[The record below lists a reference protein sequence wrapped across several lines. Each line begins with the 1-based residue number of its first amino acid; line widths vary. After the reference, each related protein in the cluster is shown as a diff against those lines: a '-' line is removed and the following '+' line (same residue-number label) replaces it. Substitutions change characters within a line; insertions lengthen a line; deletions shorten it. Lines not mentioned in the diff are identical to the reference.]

1 MADNYSKQ
9 LYDQLNS
16 IDPSYG
22 KDISFDKF
30 QSSIKDKNYATQV
43 YNQLSTIDPSYKKD
57 VSFDKFYSS
66 VKPQEK
72 GFLSKAWENVTSGQ
86 GIFGKPQ
93 GTPIKQEYKPQPSLL
108 GQWIDSFSPTEKEK
122 KQVTTGLQT
131 LAPQTKQPKLSPL
144 EEQQKKVDNIVNPFK
159 EFRKFV
165 PDTESLY
172 GPNGPITSDSLNVGK
187 DVGFF
192 YSIDQKTLQIQ
203 EGDKMLETKVADLKP
218 NPYLSDYA
226 TLSERVSSFNKQKED
241 QIAALQ
247 AENLKKTSEIRQK
260 YSDKYS
266 DEDGV
271 NNAGFGPAE
280 LSETKKINKEYKQKI
295 AAVEKAYQNL
305 KENVFD
311 PLNTQITNAD
321 QLKYRGIK
329 GESLDEEIK
338 DLENSKVFTKNLNA
352 QDKQARLRDAASSTI
367 KSDVLG
373 QDPNKLDEEYTKYD
387 NPELAGNF
395 ITKSPLQKESKEYR
409 GTVEQLAINRDIT
422 EGYTERRNNIA
433 KALEEGKAKLQED
446 LQNNVYSKGYKI
458 TDLTLESQKRIQ
470 EQEADFKKLESL
482 IKLYDENINL
492 SKQREGILLNDVG
505 SFTELINYRAEQDK
519 INRLYIESPGTTF
532 AYSFIREFGMKLGS
546 FGETASALDILR
558 QKKLGVISDVDAD
571 FYLKT
576 IPEVSDRKVYVQKL
590 VEDKETGQMVYKNLK
605 DLESVSIF
613 NEKGEYKPLGSW
625 VENWDALGYQMLN
638 TTAESAIIGFSGLA
652 VRKGL
657 YAAGRAATGN
667 LAAEMGILEAIDA
680 STVGL
685 SNINKAKLL
694 GLQGLKKSATW
705 TADVTSMLPATTLL
719 YSPETIKGEIDKGL
733 SVEDVVLTSSLRLL
747 AETASENLFFDD
759 VKFVDN
765 LLKSGTV
772 KNFTE
777 LSRSEAYRI
786 LMDKVSIATAGR
798 GLSEL
803 EFKTLFTGQGLKKL
817 LTKENYEYLVKRA
830 LPQKA
835 KSLGAGIAYG
845 AESSLM
851 ESGEE
856 VSTNAFNALIDGWRQ
871 SEDPKYK
878 ADQEFTLENQV
889 NTVIQ
894 TMASMLLLG
903 GKAGYQQAKEK
914 ASERRYNVD
923 LAAYNVAIT
932 PNIFK
937 ENLYNQYLQ
946 SQKTDN
952 PMSNDELSLRMK
964 EIDRIAEVYNSL
976 GFSEENTKQNIKT
989 QLEKLTEGKTEVDD
1003 VLKNQLLK
1011 EAEREVRNTE
1021 FQAFRDGL
1029 TKSTLEN
1036 QFLTAKTDAEKEKIA
1051 EEIDKTFEKI
1061 EQLKQ
1066 QRAEQSDTFIQLQKQ
1081 LSEKQYDE
1089 QRLMLSKAVQNVDSY
1104 VDSFETLNEID
1115 EQLEILNS
1123 YENVTDE
1130 TIKDYATV
1138 LSTALKNKQYEL
1150 LEQGETRLT
1159 PEQIAE
1165 KEQFDL
1171 NNFSEAENNVIQ
1183 SLGIKPEEI
1192 SKKDGKI
1199 IYSYEGQPIEFDN
1212 FKGLYSFQ
1220 QKKYQEKQEQIIKA
1234 ERERAENEQIV
1245 ELQKISDFPLYKTTT
1260 GKFVIDIPNE
1270 EPIEFDSIEELTDYV
1285 LNPKPAED
1293 VQQDDLN
1300 LYEDE
1305 VENEY
1310 NIYKQGKK
1318 KPLSKER
1325 WLKTKAAQKSLAPL
1339 KQKYGIIDDTTIIED
1354 DTLAVTFVPLKT
1366 EMSENEVSQI
1376 NNIANIEHLSVP
1388 GITYENTRLVSV
1400 PHLISYQSRS
1410 FTEKVE
1416 IDEDTGNRYTIEESV
1431 NELNKEFE
1439 FIHSPKFAEG
1449 QEFTINI
1456 KPFETSEFTEAEKET
1471 LRKNAKYLIEQGI
1484 SQEEINR
1491 DLENDEMF
1499 REIQIFDKEGKYVGA
1514 VHSLSYVRP
1523 DRVVAELT
1531 DDKNNIIPNL
1541 APNYQ
1546 ALKTLRNKLLAASK
1560 DGKDVKLVLTAKSPG
1575 WLSIRVNSENKSLE
1589 EAFTNPES
1597 LGAITVLS
1605 KTSTLR
1611 IAGKE
1616 TVNQGMQGST
1626 VIPIITP
1633 NGNYFTLTLNKTKLH
1648 KLQVDNVLNAIQLYA
1663 SYNKLIRIP
1672 STELT
1677 DDDIKALKS
1686 INDLAENIQTATQ
1699 HDIRKPDGVKNYI
1712 QLFVNANSKTS
1723 DYYTSAEKES
1733 LQNIPFMDVDTDS
1746 NGALRITFSN
1756 QRIFSA
1762 ADPNLKPG
1770 EKAELKAKGIY
1781 RYTLQDLME
1790 GVDFSILKE
1799 HLLNRTINHSTE
1811 LIKSNTKFALPYLK
1825 KTNLPSNPYILY
1837 PETELNYEGLTNSYT
1852 NYKNFVISTSVTPV
1866 IETKLSDGTF
1876 SYFQQPNLAFGV
1888 DITEPKPEEPT
1899 TEEPEVTPTP
1909 EQKESEV
1916 PAATDAKPKVVTVYH
1931 HTNVAPQDFDFGSFQ
1946 RGKQQVSQFGD
1957 GLNASSTTTP
1967 FLVQRYG
1974 NPIEG
1979 EINDSDFI
1987 VIDANKSEKEL
1998 YEELKAKGYKFNNPD
2013 TGSYIGNDPAKEYDG
2028 AEKANVQPAIISLFN
2043 DFQKSNPQVKGVKVI
2058 NHIIGNQKVDP
2069 FYVIYDAKS
2078 FYGPGSLSKTQSSV
2092 STDAKADI
2100 EKEKASITNS
2110 EFTELKRLA
2119 KFFLENPKEP
2129 TVSGSVVTR
2138 YPALFKAVTDIEKRR
2153 QEELDRETPIKNENI
2168 TVDFGGN
2175 ISVTYQVIT
2184 YKDGSIKISTTN
2196 KTSKKYNK
2204 LSDEVFKD
2212 YEKIDFESDAKGIIK
2227 TELIIDNYN
2236 DKQSQEI
2243 KEAKERTI
2251 NAKYDAELK
2260 ASEGKKEVTP
2270 EVIVSTEVADQ
2281 ISIENNNDTDETG
2294 FDEGLRQFE
2303 EFFGDQ
2309 GDISSKRGE
2318 KDLALESKYFSEGRE
2333 TTSTEILNKI
2343 AQSNHPLAPLAKKL
2357 LQFDPKV
2364 KIELVDDLIDGKYSG
2379 RYTLKNNQIKIAK
2392 NARFRG
2398 LGSEVT
2404 LLHEIIHAQTVLYIS
2419 NNPDS
2424 QLVQDLEAALEKIRE
2439 HKKDYPEDAYAF
2451 KDIYELV
2458 VGVFT
2463 DASAIK
2469 FLQSIPATKP
2479 QYKNLFVEFFEYIKN
2494 LFNFNK
2500 QESTLYDEVFAIGTN
2515 IISNQKDYTDFLR
2528 DITEFEEVE
2537 TGDIEVKPA
2546 VEENLKTFFTQ
2557 FGFQFKEGDSS
2568 TDLLQKIIYTS
2579 KEDDNIFIDNSVKA
2593 LSQLL
2598 LANTNIDFNKLQDLI
2613 EETSEFK
2620 NLLKNS
2626 SEYVKN
2632 THQYLKDGNRLPMEE
2647 WLSYIKEYNKIKNS
2661 VLEQYLKESLL
2672 DKNNSTGLHQ
2682 LINDFLQFF
2691 KDLFSNATN
2700 LKQVTD
2706 SLIQQVLNNQKE
2718 VVINSQDLKNKER
2731 VTLAKA
2737 LEETTHGKD
2746 IIKTFGE
2753 FGLILTGSV
2762 SAAEQGSVFRKVGKL
2777 LHDIDWV
2784 VPKGFTKDFNKKLKD
2799 TFTGATLVRE
2809 FDSAAY
2815 YTQTYIVPPKGY
2827 TISNLTF
2834 FKPEVYGERKYI
2846 ASYDVLDKNGNV
2858 VSNYRRYY
2866 DVKESG
2872 KVVENREV
2880 YNEGLQNVD
2889 KNLEAVSVDFFQNKE
2904 ELKFKPY
2911 TVNVEGIELQLSNWM
2926 SSFTEKLKYGRAKDL
2941 LDYANFIPNDLISS
2955 EIKPGVEELFSSNP
2969 ELANQVYEAL
2979 GVDTAQL
2986 KEDIAVTNA
2995 FLTARQHE
3003 EAKRINSGEFD
3014 DTKLDLKTELQNII
3028 DNSSNPLLVELAKS
3042 IQNKESLKTIK
3053 AFSTQKPFKTKEGFE
3068 PAAAYQAETQ
3078 RLVLFL
3084 GNTAR
3089 FENKEREYQYLLHEL
3104 VHHFVDRELVL
3115 TNSKQ
3120 AENIRQLFKYT
3131 KYQLTKAGKENL
3143 YGLTNFHEF
3152 ITEALT
3158 NSDFQKEL
3166 KNLQVPEQFF
3176 TKSFSLFDYFLELIS
3191 KILGTNKSV
3200 LEAVVFQ
3207 AADIFELQEYKKSL
3221 SITSQQK
3228 QQALQLYSQ
3237 YLDTIFPDSEVKD
3250 IYQHSS
3256 NTDLQK
3262 EGFKKGFGKTSDAFF
3277 FDKISASPYAGKFK
3291 VKVLLNII
3299 NTFNRYNN
3307 SDKFI
3312 EAKYGTGTIAN
3323 IQEGIDLERSGYI
3336 DNVSNQKA
3344 KDEYLNLNAEENP
3357 DSEGSQFIKKDT
3369 IEELQKYGNFDS
3381 IYAQGYLAVF
3391 EPEQIHILGSK
3402 QDIKGFKE
3410 FVGKG
3415 EVEKKQVEKTKE
3427 NITFTSQKDL
3437 ENLPEGKPC

>member
-1 MADNYSKQ
+1 MSDNKKLYNFLTTVPSLKGADP
-9 LYDQLNS
+9 L
-16 IDPSYG
+16 
-22 KDISFDKF
+22 KD
-30 QSSIKDKNYATQV
+30 
-43 YNQLSTIDPSYKKD
+43 YNT
-57 VSFDKFYSS
+57 FNETYSS
-66 VKPQEK
+66 PEKQEKLYSFLKTVPELKEAKPLSDINTFKSTYFVPEEK
-72 GFLSKAWENVTSGQ
+72 GFLSKAWENVKTALTPNWEQ
-86 GIFGKPQ
+86 KPNMWKLGNQ
-93 GTPIKQEYKPQPSLL
+93 QE
-108 GQWIDSFSPTEKEK
+108 FTPTEKEK

-131 LAPQTKQPKLSPL
+131 LPPQTKQPKLSPL
-144 EEQQKKVDNIVNPFK
+144 EQQQKKVDDVVNPFK
-159 EFRKFV
+159 DFRKFV
-165 PDTESLY
+165 PDPTQQ
-172 GPNGPITSDSLNVGK
+172 SDSTKVDM
-187 DVGFF
+187 DVMMF
-192 YSIDQKTLQIQ
+192 YNADQKSIQIQ
-203 EGDKMLETKVADLKP
+203 EGDKIFETKVADLKP

-226 TLSERVSSFNKQKED
+226 TLSERVSSFNNQKD
-241 QIAALQ
+241 QQVQQLL
-247 AENLKKTSEIRQK
+247 AEQKKKLSVPYSKYASTGELKVSKSIRDEID
-260 YSDKYS
+260 S
-266 DEDGV
+266 
-271 NNAGFGPAE
+271 
-280 LSETKKINKEYKQKI
+280 INKEYNQKI
-295 AAVEKAYQNL
+295 QDVEKAYQNL

-311 PLNTQITNAD
+311 PLNTQITNAE

-329 GESLDEEIK
+329 GESLDEETK
-338 DLENSKVFTKNLNA
+338 SLENSKVFTKNLNA

-422 EGYTERRNNIA
+422 EGYTERRNSIA
-433 KALEEGKAKLQED
+433 KALEEGKTKLQED

-458 TDLTLESQKRIQ
+458 TDLTPESQKRIQ
-470 EQEADFKKLESL
+470 EQEAGFKKLENL

-492 SKQREGILLNDVG
+492 SKQREGILLNDIG
-505 SFTELINYRAEQDK
+505 SFTELINYKAEQDK

-532 AYSFIREFGMKLGS
+532 AYSFIKEFGMKIGS
-546 FGETASALDILR
+546 IGETASALDILR

-576 IPEVSDRKVYVQKL
+576 IPEASERKVYVQKL

-657 YAAGRAATGN
+657 YAAGRAATGR
-667 LAAEMGILEAIDA
+667 LATEMGILEAIDA

-835 KSLGAGIAYG
+835 KSLGAGIAY
-845 AESSLM
+845 SLEAKAL

-878 ADQEFTLENQV
+878 VDQEFTFENQV

-1029 TKSTLEN
+1029 TKSQLEN
-1036 QFLTAKTDAEKEKIA
+1036 QFLTAKTDKEKEKIA

-1066 QRAEQSDTFIQLQKQ
+1066 QRTEQNDSFIQLQKQ

-1089 QRLMLSKAVQNVDSY
+1089 QRLMLSKAVQNVDTY

-1150 LEQGETRLT
+1150 LEQGETRFT

-1165 KEQFDL
+1165 KQQFDL

-1245 ELQKISDFPLYKTTT
+1245 ELRKISDFPLYKTTT
-1260 GKFVIDIPNE
+1260 GKFGIDIPNE
-1270 EPIEFDSIEELTDYV
+1270 EPIEFDSIEDLEDYI

-1293 VQQDDLN
+1293 VQQDDLI

-1310 NIYKQGKK
+1310 NVYKQGKK

-1376 NNIANIEHLSVP
+1376 NNTANIEHLSVP
-1388 GITYENTRLVSV
+1388 GITYENTRLVSA
-1400 PHLISYQSRS
+1400 PYLISYQSRS
-1410 FTEKVE
+1410 FTERVE
-1416 IDEDTGNRYTIEESV
+1416 IDEDTGNRYVIEESV

-1456 KPFETSEFTEAEKET
+1456 KPFETSGFTEAEKET
-1471 LRKNAKYLIEQGI
+1471 LRNNTKYLIEQGI

-1491 DLENDEMF
+1491 DLANDEMF
-1499 REIQIFDKEGKYVGA
+1499 REIQIFDKEGRYVGA
-1514 VHSLSYVRP
+1514 VHSLSYIRP
-1523 DRVVAELT
+1523 DRVVPTLT
-1531 DDKNNIIPNL
+1531 DEKGNIIPNL
-1541 APNYQ
+1541 ANNYKD
-1546 ALKTLRNKLLAASK
+1546 LKKLRDKLLTAFK
-1560 DGKDVKLVLTAKSPG
+1560 EGKNVKLVFTAKSPG
-1575 WLSIRVNSENKSLE
+1575 WLSIRANGENKTVG

-1611 IAGKE
+1611 ISGKE

-1633 NGNYFTLTLNKTKLH
+1633 NGDYFTLTLNKTKLH
-1648 KLQVDNVLNAIQLYA
+1648 KLQVDNVLNAIQLHA
-1663 SYNKLIRIP
+1663 LYNKLIRIP
-1672 STELT
+1672 STDLT
-1677 DDDIKALKS
+1677 DDDIKALKN
-1686 INDLAENIQTATQ
+1686 INDLAENIQNATQ

-1733 LQNIPFMDVDTDS
+1733 LQDIPFMDIDTDS

-1762 ADPNLKPG
+1762 SDPNLKPG

-1790 GVDFSILKE
+1790 GVDFSILRE
-1799 HLLNRTINHSTE
+1799 HLQNRTINHNTE
-1811 LIKSNTKFALPYLK
+1811 LVKSNKKFALPYLK
-1825 KTNLPSNPYILY
+1825 KTNLPSNPYIPY
-1837 PETELNYEGLTNSYT
+1837 PETELNYEGLTSSYN
-1852 NYKNFVISTSVTPV
+1852 NYKDFVISTSLTPV
-1866 IETKLSDGTF
+1866 IETKLEDGTF
-1876 SYFQQPNLAFGV
+1876 SYFQQPNLAFTP
-1888 DITEPKPEEPT
+1888 DITEQKPEEPPV

-1909 EQKESEV
+1909 EEQPEA
-1916 PAATDAKPKVVTVYH
+1916 PVT
-1931 HTNVAPQDFDFGSFQ
+1931 
-1946 RGKQQVSQFGD
+1946 
-1957 GLNASSTTTP
+1957 
-1967 FLVQRYG
+1967 
-1974 NPIEG
+1974 
-1979 EINDSDFI
+1979 
-1987 VIDANKSEKEL
+1987 
-1998 YEELKAKGYKFNNPD
+1998 
-2013 TGSYIGNDPAKEYDG
+2013 
-2028 AEKANVQPAIISLFN
+2028 
-2043 DFQKSNPQVKGVKVI
+2043 
-2058 NHIIGNQKVDP
+2058 
-2069 FYVIYDAKS
+2069 
-2078 FYGPGSLSKTQSSV
+2078 
-2092 STDAKADI
+2092 DI
-2100 EKEKASITNS
+2100 EA
-2110 EFTELKRLA
+2110 
-2119 KFFLENPKEP
+2119 
-2129 TVSGSVVTR
+2129 
-2138 YPALFKAVTDIEKRR
+2138 DIEKRR
-2153 QEELDRETPIKNENI
+2153 QGKDNKIENI
-2168 TVDFGGN
+2168 TFNDNGDFEGSFLDDYEFIAQG
-2175 ISVTYQVIT
+2175 SESTVYKS
-2184 YKDGSIKISTTN
+2184 KDGTYVIKISEPYNSNEEKLFNARITN
-2196 KTSKKYNK
+2196 TLLREIIGDSGLEVIGYYEHNGVKNPIYKQNFIEGNILSEKEVTDYLKTINGVVEIDKKYYYKHDGK
-2204 LSDEVFKD
+2204 LYAISDFSENVIQDKNGNIVPIDLDIYEVTDSK
-2212 YEKIDFESDAKGIIK
+2212 
-2227 TELIIDNYN
+2227 
-2236 DKQSQEI
+2236 
-2243 KEAKERTI
+2243 I
-2251 NAKYDAELK
+2251 NAKYDAELTALK
-2260 ASEGKKEVTP
+2260 GKKEEEEKEVTP
-2270 EVIVSTEVADQ
+2270 EVIVSNQVADQ
-2281 ISIENNNDTDETG
+2281 ITIENNIGNDETG
-2294 FDEGLRQFE
+2294 FDEGLKQLE
-2303 EFFGDQ
+2303 EFFGQ
-2309 GDISSKRGE
+2309 EDIESKKGE
-2318 KDLALESKYFSEGRE
+2318 KDLKLESKYFAEGKE
-2333 TTSTEILNKI
+2333 TTSTEVLNKI
-2343 AQSNHPLAPLAKKL
+2343 AKSNHPLAPLAKKL
-2357 LQFDPKV
+2357 LEFDPKV
-2364 KIELVDDLIDGKYSG
+2364 KIELVDGSIDGKYSG
-2379 RYTLKNNQIKIAK
+2379 RYTLKDNKIQIAK

-2419 NNPDS
+2419 NNPES
-2424 QLVQDLEAALEKIRE
+2424 QLVEDLQAALDKIRE
-2439 HKKDYPEDAYAF
+2439 HKKDYPQDSYAF

-2469 FLQSIPATKP
+2469 FLQSIPSTKP
-2479 QYKNLFVEFFEYIKN
+2479 KYKNLFVELFEYIKN
-2494 LFNFNK
+2494 LFKFNN
-2500 QESTLYDEVFAIGTN
+2500 QESSMYDQVFAIGTN
-2515 IISNQKDYTDFLR
+2515 IISSQKEYL
-2528 DITEFEEVE
+2528 
-2537 TGDIEVKPA
+2537 
-2546 VEENLKTFFTQ
+2546 
-2557 FGFQFKEGDSS
+2557 
-2568 TDLLQKIIYTS
+2568 DLLQDI
-2579 KEDDNIFIDNSVKA
+2579 
-2593 LSQLL
+2593 
-2598 LANTNIDFNKLQDLI
+2598 
-2613 EETSEFK
+2613 SE
-2620 NLLKNS
+2620 
-2626 SEYVKN
+2626 
-2632 THQYLKDGNRLPMEE
+2632 
-2647 WLSYIKEYNKIKNS
+2647 
-2661 VLEQYLKESLL
+2661 
-2672 DKNNSTGLHQ
+2672 
-2682 LINDFLQFF
+2682 
-2691 KDLFSNATN
+2691 
-2700 LKQVTD
+2700 
-2706 SLIQQVLNNQKE
+2706 
-2718 VVINSQDLKNKER
+2718 
-2731 VTLAKA
+2731 
-2737 LEETTHGKD
+2737 
-2746 IIKTFGE
+2746 
-2753 FGLILTGSV
+2753 
-2762 SAAEQGSVFRKVGKL
+2762 
-2777 LHDIDWV
+2777 
-2784 VPKGFTKDFNKKLKD
+2784 
-2799 TFTGATLVRE
+2799 
-2809 FDSAAY
+2809 
-2815 YTQTYIVPPKGY
+2815 
-2827 TISNLTF
+2827 
-2834 FKPEVYGERKYI
+2834 
-2846 ASYDVLDKNGNV
+2846 
-2858 VSNYRRYY
+2858 
-2866 DVKESG
+2866 
-2872 KVVENREV
+2872 
-2880 YNEGLQNVD
+2880 
-2889 KNLEAVSVDFFQNKE
+2889 
-2904 ELKFKPY
+2904 
-2911 TVNVEGIELQLSNWM
+2911 
-2926 SSFTEKLKYGRAKDL
+2926 
-2941 LDYANFIPNDLISS
+2941 
-2955 EIKPGVEELFSSNP
+2955 
-2969 ELANQVYEAL
+2969 
-2979 GVDTAQL
+2979 
-2986 KEDIAVTNA
+2986 
-2995 FLTARQHE
+2995 
-3003 EAKRINSGEFD
+3003 
-3014 DTKLDLKTELQNII
+3014 
-3028 DNSSNPLLVELAKS
+3028 
-3042 IQNKESLKTIK
+3042 
-3053 AFSTQKPFKTKEGFE
+3053 
-3068 PAAAYQAETQ
+3068 
-3078 RLVLFL
+3078 
-3084 GNTAR
+3084 
-3089 FENKEREYQYLLHEL
+3089 
-3104 VHHFVDRELVL
+3104 
-3115 TNSKQ
+3115 
-3120 AENIRQLFKYT
+3120 
-3131 KYQLTKAGKENL
+3131 
-3143 YGLTNFHEF
+3143 
-3152 ITEALT
+3152 
-3158 NSDFQKEL
+3158 
-3166 KNLQVPEQFF
+3166 
-3176 TKSFSLFDYFLELIS
+3176 
-3191 KILGTNKSV
+3191 
-3200 LEAVVFQ
+3200 
-3207 AADIFELQEYKKSL
+3207 
-3221 SITSQQK
+3221 
-3228 QQALQLYSQ
+3228 
-3237 YLDTIFPDSEVKD
+3237 
-3250 IYQHSS
+3250 
-3256 NTDLQK
+3256 LQK
-3262 EGFKKGFGKTSDAFF
+3262 EAIEFG
-3277 FDKISASPYAGKFK
+3277 
-3291 VKVLLNII
+3291 
-3299 NTFNRYNN
+3299 
-3307 SDKFI
+3307 
-3312 EAKYGTGTIAN
+3312 
-3323 IQEGIDLERSGYI
+3323 DLEKI
-3336 DNVSNQKA
+3336 T
-3344 KDEYLNLNAEENP
+3344 
-3357 DSEGSQFIKKDT
+3357 KK
-3369 IEELQKYGNFDS
+3369 E
-3381 IYAQGYLAVF
+3381 
-3391 EPEQIHILGSK
+3391 
-3402 QDIKGFKE
+3402 E
-3410 FVGKG
+3410 FV
-3415 EVEKKQVEKTKE
+3415 EQPIVEETKE
-3427 NITFTSQKDL
+3427 NFNNLSEYTNEEKKKILATFASKHGLSEQEALLDINKGLNKDKQGTIDKL
-3437 ENLPEGKPC
+3437 NECF

>member
-1 MADNYSKQ
+1 M
-9 LYDQLNS
+9 
-16 IDPSYG
+16 
-22 KDISFDKF
+22 F
-30 QSSIKDKNYATQV
+30 
-43 YNQLSTIDPSYKKD
+43 YN
-57 VSFDKFYSS
+57 
-66 VKPQEK
+66 
-72 GFLSKAWENVTSGQ
+72 A
-86 GIFGKPQ
+86 
-93 GTPIKQEYKPQPSLL
+93 
-108 GQWIDSFSPTEKEK
+108 
-122 KQVTTGLQT
+122 
-131 LAPQTKQPKLSPL
+131 
-144 EEQQKKVDNIVNPFK
+144 
-159 EFRKFV
+159 
-165 PDTESLY
+165 
-172 GPNGPITSDSLNVGK
+172 
-187 DVGFF
+187 
-192 YSIDQKTLQIQ
+192 DQKSIQIQ
-203 EGDKMLETKVADLKP
+203 EGDKVFETKVTDLKP

-226 TLSERVSSFNKQKED
+226 TLSEKVSSFNKQKD
-241 QIAALQ
+241 QQVQQLL
-247 AENLKKTSEIRQK
+247 AEQKKKLSVPYSKYASTGELKVSKSIRDEID
-260 YSDKYS
+260 S
-266 DEDGV
+266 
-271 NNAGFGPAE
+271 
-280 LSETKKINKEYKQKI
+280 INKEYNQKI
-295 AAVEKAYQNL
+295 QDVEKAYQNL

-352 QDKQARLRDAASSTI
+352 QDRQARLRDAASSTI

-458 TDLTLESQKRIQ
+458 TDLTPESQKRIQ

-932 PNIFK
+932 PDIFK

-1866 IETKLSDGTF
+1866 IETKLPDGTF

-1909 EQKESEV
+1909 EQSEAPV
-1916 PAATDAKPKVVTVYH
+1916 STDNKQKVVTVYH

-2100 EKEKASITNS
+2100 E
-2110 EFTELKRLA
+2110 R
-2119 KFFLENPKEP
+2119 
-2129 TVSGSVVTR
+2129 
-2138 YPALFKAVTDIEKRR
+2138 RR
-2153 QEELDRETPIKNENI
+2153 QEDLNKEIVIVDKEAAWMYNEGSYM
-2168 TVDFGGN
+2168 TVGG
-2175 ISVTYQVIT
+2175 
-2184 YKDGSIKISTTN
+2184 
-2196 KTSKKYNK
+2196 KYNGNTK
-2204 LSDEVFKD
+2204 QD
-2212 YEKIDFESDAKGIIK
+2212 
-2227 TELIIDNYN
+2227 IID
-2236 DKQSQEI
+2236 E
-2243 KEAKERTI
+2243 I
-2251 NAKYDAELK
+2251 NAKYDAEL
-2260 ASEGKKEVTP
+2260 AALEGKKEVTP

-2303 EFFGDQ
+2303 EFLGDQ

-2515 IISNQKDYTDFLR
+2515 IISNQKDYIDFLKG
-2528 DITEFEEVE
+2528 ITEFEEVE

-2579 KEDDNIFIDNSVKA
+2579 KEDNNVFIDNSVKA

-2872 KVVENREV
+2872 KVIENREV

-2941 LDYANFIPNDLISS
+2941 LDYANFIPNNLISS
-2955 EIKPGVEELFSSNP
+2955 EIKPGVQEIFNSNP

-2979 GVDTAQL
+2979 G
-2986 KEDIAVTNA
+2986 
-2995 FLTARQHE
+2995 
-3003 EAKRINSGEFD
+3003 
-3014 DTKLDLKTELQNII
+3014 
-3028 DNSSNPLLVELAKS
+3028 
-3042 IQNKESLKTIK
+3042 
-3053 AFSTQKPFKTKEGFE
+3053 FS
-3068 PAAAYQAETQ
+3068 
-3078 RLVLFL
+3078 
-3084 GNTAR
+3084 
-3089 FENKEREYQYLLHEL
+3089 
-3104 VHHFVDRELVL
+3104 D
-3115 TNSKQ
+3115 
-3120 AENIRQLFKYT
+3120 
-3131 KYQLTKAGKENL
+3131 
-3143 YGLTNFHEF
+3143 
-3152 ITEALT
+3152 
-3158 NSDFQKEL
+3158 DFQYIDYLKSEL
-3166 KNLQVPEQFF
+3166 EDLTGKAWNKFEEVQLSNDAEEIVSPY
-3176 TKSFSLFDYFLELIS
+3176 DS
-3191 KILGTNKSV
+3191 KIRKLKDAIKKEEQKTN
-3200 LEAVVFQ
+3200 
-3207 AADIFELQEYKKSL
+3207 YK
-3221 SITSQQK
+3221 K

-3237 YLDTIFPDSEVKD
+3237 YLDTIFPDS
-3250 IYQHSS
+3250 
-3256 NTDLQK
+3256 
-3262 EGFKKGFGKTSDAFF
+3262 
-3277 FDKISASPYAGKFK
+3277 K
-3291 VKVLLNII
+3291 VKGIVYRGSENGIEKEENPWLYFSDSQGDAYMYSKANVFKSGKITERNPIRVIRENIAKKYNLSKNVLWAVTDTQLGIDGLEYEKYI
-3299 NTFNRYNN
+3299 T
-3307 SDKFI
+3307 KE
-3312 EAKYGTGTIAN
+3312 EANEARNLIKTNQDIK
-3323 IQEGIDLERSGYI
+3323 DLERLT
-3336 DNVSNQKA
+3336 
-3344 KDEYLNLNAEENP
+3344 YLYDTVKIE
-3357 DSEGSQFIKKDT
+3357 SEGDLMKQFDDSDYLKYKPEYDNLRKRLDKYFNREEVGKLEAVTLNITNPYDGGNQEDLINNREAYKDGHDGATLLGGEHFIIKNK
-3369 IEELQKYGNFDS
+3369 
-3381 IYAQGYLAVF
+3381 
-3391 EPEQIHILGSK
+3391 PEQFHILGGK
-3402 QDIKGFKE
+3402 QDIEGFKE

>member
-1 MADNYSKQ
+1 MSDFTTFKIGSNIYDIPSDKKDAFLSKYKNAQ
-9 LYDQLNS
+9 EVKS
-16 IDPSYG
+16 FTVG
-22 KDISFDKF
+22 KDTFDIPINKVESF
-30 QSSIKDKNYATQV
+30 QSK
-43 YNQLSTIDPSYKKD
+43 YKEA
-57 VSFDKFYSS
+57 
-66 VKPQEK
+66 KPIFEEEK
-72 GFLSKAWENVTSGQ
+72 GFFSKAWENVKTALTPNWEQ
-86 GIFGKPQ
+86 KPNMW
-93 GTPIKQEYKPQPSLL
+93 KL
-108 GQWIDSFSPTEKEK
+108 GNQQQFTPTEKEK
-122 KQVTTGLQT
+122 KQVTTDLQT

-165 PDTESLY
+165 PDTEFLY
-172 GPNGPITSDSLNVGK
+172 TPNGPITSDSLNVGK
-187 DVGFF
+187 DVAFF
-192 YSIDQKTLQIQ
+192 YSIDQKFIQIQ
-203 EGDKMLETKVADLKP
+203 EGDKVFETKVTNLKP

-352 QDKQARLRDAASSTI
+352 QDRQTRLRDAASSTI

-458 TDLTLESQKRIQ
+458 TDLTPESQKRIQ
-470 EQEADFKKLESL
+470 EQEAGFKKLERL

-505 SFTELINYRAEQDK
+505 SFTELINYKAEQDK

-532 AYSFIREFGMKLGS
+532 AYSFIREFGMKIGS
-546 FGETASALDILR
+546 FAETASALDILI

-576 IPEVSDRKVYVQKL
+576 ISEASDRKVYVQKL

-680 STVGL
+680 STIGL

-878 ADQEFTLENQV
+878 ADQEFTFENQV

-894 TMASMLLLG
+894 TMSSMLLLG

-1051 EEIDKTFEKI
+1051 EEIDTLFVAIDRLKNIRKI
-1061 EQLKQ
+1061 
-1066 QRAEQSDTFIQLQKQ
+1066 QSDRLTNLQKN
-1081 LSEKQYDE
+1081 LSQKKYDDN
-1089 QRLMLSKAVQNVDSY
+1089 RLMLSKAVQNVDSY

-1310 NIYKQGKK
+1310 NVYKQGKK

-1523 DRVVAELT
+1523 DRVVPELT
-1531 DDKNNIIPNL
+1531 DNKNNIIPNL

-1866 IETKLSDGTF
+1866 IETKLPDGTF

-1909 EQKESEV
+1909 EQSE
-1916 PAATDAKPKVVTVYH
+1916 
-1931 HTNVAPQDFDFGSFQ
+1931 AP
-1946 RGKQQVSQFGD
+1946 
-1957 GLNASSTTTP
+1957 
-1967 FLVQRYG
+1967 
-1974 NPIEG
+1974 
-1979 EINDSDFI
+1979 
-1987 VIDANKSEKEL
+1987 
-1998 YEELKAKGYKFNNPD
+1998 
-2013 TGSYIGNDPAKEYDG
+2013 
-2028 AEKANVQPAIISLFN
+2028 
-2043 DFQKSNPQVKGVKVI
+2043 
-2058 NHIIGNQKVDP
+2058 
-2069 FYVIYDAKS
+2069 
-2078 FYGPGSLSKTQSSV
+2078 V
-2092 STDAKADI
+2092 STDTKTDVESTAKDIESKRIATEAKIKNKNLFLAEVDEKGNKVIDKETGEASKSVGEIISQSEVAPVPTSVKEVNGIEFVEFSNPKTGDVDVIVTGKNDGSYVGYYRLYENGKPTNKWSSKFENPSRNKEDFKTMISGVQEMLPAGHEYTEKTSISTDGLRVWNQQLERGYELQYDENGKLKTNLVAINGDAIVNELGIDTGVKKGEFKNIKVKSKEEFEIVKKALLPYLEKLGLNESNVRWLTGTVKIDLPVLKKSESLLPKEQTTTQSTDTKVDIEAKKADI
-2100 EKEKASITNS
+2100 EKRIIITGTDGGFKNIDVSNKDNANSGTFADVRRRYSDEKYAIEYGEGDTEKTLFGDLTFGKKDSFHFYITDKKANKKYYVVGIGNRVIGNDADRNGSLFASIEDTGDIT
-2110 EFTELKRLA
+2110 EF
-2119 KFFLENPKEP
+2119 
-2129 TVSGSVVTR
+2129 
-2138 YPALFKAVTDIEKRR
+2138 
-2153 QEELDRETPIKNENI
+2153 
-2168 TVDFGGN
+2168 
-2175 ISVTYQVIT
+2175 
-2184 YKDGSIKISTTN
+2184 
-2196 KTSKKYNK
+2196 
-2204 LSDEVFKD
+2204 
-2212 YEKIDFESDAKGIIK
+2212 
-2227 TELIIDNYN
+2227 
-2236 DKQSQEI
+2236 
-2243 KEAKERTI
+2243 ERTVMELALI
-2251 NAKYDAELK
+2251 DAFEKQVKKRPNIFAPLPQEFIDKVNAKYDAELK

-2270 EVIVSTEVADQ
+2270 KVIVSTEVADQ

-2357 LQFDPKV
+2357 LEFDPKV

-2579 KEDDNIFIDNSVKA
+2579 KEDNNVFIDNSVKA

-2691 KDLFSNATN
+2691 KDLFANSKN

-2941 LDYANFIPNDLISS
+2941 LDYANFIPNNLISS
-2955 EIKPGVEELFSSNP
+2955 EIKPGVEELFDSNP
-2969 ELANQVYEAL
+2969 ELANEVYETL
-2979 GVDTAQL
+2979 GFSKEKVSKFPILNKQL
-2986 KEDIAVTNA
+2986 AINTLKKRVKELEKELLLTFEGKGKRSEFWINEDIRTWEKIIKTLEDNNNVNVTNVFNNQNVGKDLSDKKGVEVFELETDNVLKVGVLFEKTVDVINA
-2995 FLTARQHE
+2995 GKKVNSPRIHPFTEFHWYKNEFAAVATKAKGIPLKRGEKLTLTDIEKKNLYSDLAQIENAGLTIDISKHNNFYYNKGEGIHFIDLGAETVTANEKNNNFFL
-3003 EAKRINSGEFD
+3003 
-3014 DTKLDLKTELQNII
+3014 
-3028 DNSSNPLLVELAKS
+3028 DNFFENTSSAEYRKF
-3042 IQNKESLKTIK
+3042 KESFNPT
-3053 AFSTQKPFKTKEGFE
+3053 TQ
-3068 PAAAYQAETQ
+3068 
-3078 RLVLFL
+3078 
-3084 GNTAR
+3084 
-3089 FENKEREYQYLLHEL
+3089 
-3104 VHHFVDRELVL
+3104 
-3115 TNSKQ
+3115 
-3120 AENIRQLFKYT
+3120 
-3131 KYQLTKAGKENL
+3131 
-3143 YGLTNFHEF
+3143 
-3152 ITEALT
+3152 IT
-3158 NSDFQKEL
+3158 
-3166 KNLQVPEQFF
+3166 P
-3176 TKSFSLFDYFLELIS
+3176 
-3191 KILGTNKSV
+3191 
-3200 LEAVVFQ
+3200 
-3207 AADIFELQEYKKSL
+3207 
-3221 SITSQQK
+3221 QQK
-3228 QQALQLYSQ
+3228 QQTLQLYSQ
-3237 YLDTIFPDSEVKD
+3237 YLDTGKQD
-3250 IYQHSS
+3250 I
-3256 NTDLQK
+3256 
-3262 EGFKKGFGKTSDAFF
+3262 EGFKK
-3277 FDKISASPYAGKFK
+3277 
-3291 VKVLLNII
+3291 
-3299 NTFNRYNN
+3299 
-3307 SDKFI
+3307 
-3312 EAKYGTGTIAN
+3312 
-3323 IQEGIDLERSGYI
+3323 
-3336 DNVSNQKA
+3336 
-3344 KDEYLNLNAEENP
+3344 
-3357 DSEGSQFIKKDT
+3357 
-3369 IEELQKYGNFDS
+3369 
-3381 IYAQGYLAVF
+3381 
-3391 EPEQIHILGSK
+3391 
-3402 QDIKGFKE
+3402 